1 MKIIKRYANRKLYDT
16 STSKTVTLNEI
27 AQMVKD
33 GDEIKVID
41 SSEEGVD
48 ITHRVLAQIFIQE
61 NWDTKQAFLQKY
73 LLEGLIKEGGDKFGE
88 LIKKMLLAG
97 VGMASLTQEKME
109 NLVNELIKRGEL
121 AEDEKAKF
129 VKTLIGKMEQGSNN
143 LKTMFEKAVSGN
155 GDKKEQKEYTLE
167 ELNTKI
173 EELTKAIEELKT
185 AKTI

>member
-73 LLEGLIKEGGDKFGE
+73 LLEGLIKFGE